1 MKAPMPGMRAN
12 LYRRSIAPGPQTV
25 VQASTLPAAAEDVWA
40 RAVTPEGIN
49 DELRPLLR
57 MTMPRSLRG
66 GTISEVPLGEPLGRS
81 WILLFGLVPVDYDDL
96 GLAERGP
103 GFRFLERS
111 TMLTMS
117 SWEHERSV
125 RPVGEGCEVTD
136 RLTFRLRRP
145 LAAVPGFAGLARAIV
160 ARLFAHRHRRLARY
174 WARAGE

>member
-1 MKAPMPGMRAN
+1 
-12 LYRRSIAPGPQTV
+12 
-25 VQASTLPAAAEDVWA
+25 
-40 RAVTPEGIN
+40 
-49 DELRPLLR
+49 
-57 MTMPRSLRG
+57 MPRSLRG

-103 GFRFLERS
+103 GLRFLERS

-136 RLTFRLRRP
+136 RLTFRLRGP
-145 LAAVPGFAGLARAIV
+145 LAAVPGSAGLARAIV

>member
-1 MKAPMPGMRAN
+1 M
-12 LYRRSIAPGPQTV
+12 PQTA
-25 VQASTLPAAAEDVWA
+25 VQASILPAAAQAVWA

-49 DELRPLLR
+49 DELRPLMR
-57 MTMPRSLRG
+57 MTMPRSMRG
-66 GTISEVPLGEPLGRS
+66 RTIEDVPLGERLGRS

-117 SWEHERSV
+117 TWEHERTV
-125 RPVGEGCEVTD
+125 TPAPDGCEVTD
-136 RLTFRLRRP
+136 RLAFHLRRP
-145 LAAVPGFAGLARAIV
+145 LAALPGAARLAGAIV

-174 WARAGE
+174 WGAADAARP

>member
-1 MKAPMPGMRAN
+1 MPGMRAD
-12 LYRRSIAPGPQTV
+12 LYRRSIAPAPQTV

-66 GTISEVPLGEPLGRS
+66 RTISEVPLGEPLGRS

-111 TMLTMS
+111 TMLTMG
-117 SWEHERSV
+117 SWEHERTV

-136 RLTFRLRRP
+136 RLTFQLRRP
-145 LAAVPGFAGLARAIV
+145 LAAVPGSARLARAIV
-160 ARLFAHRHRRLARY
+160 ARLFAHRHRRLAKR
-174 WARAGE
+174 WAPRARPVG